1 MQKLAR
7 ALGLVACALLYSAP
21 TVAGHV
27 VAEISAADSPEAQL
41 VSALEL
47 AASGRLKDS
56 LHALDVLTRR
66 QPNFR
71 LAQLMYAELLAA
83 RSGVLVPGARDDDP
97 RLAQLLDEARLRL
110 DQAKFSPAPGSIPDV
125 VLKLSR
131 EFPYL
136 VVVDLSRSRLH
147 LIRNAGGELQWVDH
161 RYVSFGRGGFGKQLE
176 GDLRTPIG
184 VYHVNGWKSDAS
196 LPDLYGAGALPLSY
210 PNQWD
215 RYQGKTGNGIWL
227 HGVPR
232 ETYVRAPRSSEGC
245 VTMANEDV
253 LWLKPYVEFNGAPVV
268 LADEVDWIPQAQMQD
283 ERDAFLARI
292 ESWRSA
298 WASGDGQAFLDF
310 YDPEFA
316 SGGLSRSEFASRQRQ
331 SRPRGGTAAVA
342 DISLFRYPGERL
354 MLAEFTLAHSAGD
367 PAWSG
372 KKEQFWR
379 QDADGQWRIF
389 REESR

>member
-1 MQKLAR
+1 MQRLAR
-7 ALGLVACALLYSAP
+7 VMGLVACALVYSAS
-21 TVAGHV
+21 TTAGH
-27 VAEISAADSPEAQL
+27 AASEITAGDSPEAQL

-47 AASGRLKDS
+47 AANGRLKDS
-56 LHALDVLTRR
+56 VHALDVLTKH

-83 RSGVLVPGARDDDP
+83 RSGNSVTTVRDDDP
-97 RLAQLLDEARLRL
+97 RLTQLLDEARLRL
-110 DQAKFSPAPGSIPDV
+110 DQTKFSPAPGSIPDV
-125 VLKLSR
+125 VLKLSH

-136 VVVDLSRSRLH
+136 VVIDLSRSRLH

-161 RYVSFGRGGFGKQLE
+161 RYVSFGRGGFGKQIE

-227 HGVPR
+227 HGVPH

-253 LWLKPYVEFNGAPVV
+253 LWLKPYVEQNGAPVV
-268 LADEVDWIPQAQMQD
+268 LADEVDWIPQAQAQE

-292 ESWRSA
+292 ESWREA
-298 WASGDGQAFLDF
+298 WARGDDEAFLAF
-310 YDPEFA
+310 YDREFA
-316 SGGLSRSEFASRQRQ
+316 GGGLSRSEFAIRQRL
-331 SRPRGGTAAVA
+331 SRPRNGTATVA

-379 QDADGQWRIF
+379 QDPDGQWRIF
-389 REESR
+389 REENR